1 MVSKASKLKLIL
13 CIVLTLA
20 AFCAGSG
27 AAQDFASVPMDVSR
41 YQELKGSDRPIVELM
56 LIAMFDTVFY
66 VNESVGHTAICATPA
81 TPPGERLVKLV
92 DSELAAPSDPGR
104 TEYAANERLARV
116 FVNALKKE
124 GVCK

>member
-1 MVSKASKLKLIL
+1 L
-13 CIVLTLA
+13 CIILTPAVLS
-20 AFCAGSG
+20 AGS
-27 AAQDFASVPMDVSR
+27 AAGQDFASVPMDVSR
-41 YQELKGSDRPIVELM
+41 YQELKGSDRPMVELM
-56 LIAMFDTVFY
+56 LSAMFDTVFY